1 MDNIFSTLDPSK
13 VFIILV
19 LTTLPSILL
28 FSLILYSDRKSKEP
42 LLMILICIFSGA
54 FTICLSLIV
63 DKLLIR
69 NNFIIGGAITHSD
82 TYLVFRTF
90 ILAAVEEYSKLLVIY
105 LFIFK
110 NKNYDDIFDGFV
122 YSSITA
128 LSFSL
133 VETVMYVFSEKT
145 YGDMSSLAVLRNFT
159 SIPLHVVCGIAMG
172 YFLSLSKFSKVKSKK
187 IINMVLALFIPIFI
201 HTIYNVFFSKINVSE
216 GNMSAIVVILLF
228 VLSIYSV
235 GIVFIMKTNI
245 LNKIFINNGVY
256 SKKKA
261 YLMTKNEFILR
272 ESRRYT

>member
-1 MDNIFSTLDPSK
+1 MWFILADPSRSLM
-13 VFIILV
+13 ILL
-19 LTTLPSILL
+19 LTALPSILL
-28 FSLILYSDRKSKEP
+28 FSMILYSDRKSKEP

-63 DKLLIR
+63 DKLLIK

-110 NKNYDDIFDGFV
+110 NRNYDDIFDGFV

-145 YGDMSSLAVLRNFT
+145 YGDMSSLAILRNFT

-187 IINMVLALFIPIFI
+187 AINMILALFIPIFI
-201 HTIYNVFFSKINVSE
+201 HTVYNVFFTKINIGD
-216 GNMSAIVVILLF
+216 GNSAAILVVLLF

-235 GIVFIMKTNI
+235 GIVFILKTNI
-245 LNKIFINNGVY
+245 LNKIFVSNGVY
-256 SKKKA
+256 SKRKS

-272 ESRRYT
+272 ESRKYT